1 MWEIQAGEPVFG
13 SSEVDLT
20 LRESAR
26 AAGHTGPE
34 DIINIVCGLAVSVVR
49 TECQLMPELI
59 RPKLKL
65 QAVVVGDAGI
75 RALPEDTF
83 VTVDASDSLGYHCLA
98 GRTWC
103 FTSRDEVRK
112 RGGKTRDFRIPVDGL
127 V

>member
-26 AAGHTGPE
+26 AAGYTGPE

-75 RALPEDTF
+75 RALAEDTF
-83 VTVDASDSLGYHCLA
+83 VTVDASDSL
-98 GRTWC
+98 R
-103 FTSRDEVRK
+103 SEERRV
-112 RGGKTRDFRIPVDGL
+112 GKECR
-127 V
+127 

>member
-26 AAGHTGPE
+26 AAGYTGPE

-59 RPKLKL
+59 RPT
-65 QAVVVGDAGI
+65 AWGTTAWPAGHGVSPAGMRFGNAAARPAI
-75 RALPEDTF
+75 SGFPLMDWY
-83 VTVDASDSLGYHCLA
+83 SL
-98 GRTWC
+98 
-103 FTSRDEVRK
+103 E
-112 RGGKTRDFRIPVDGL
+112 P
-127 V
+127 